1 MATIF
6 DIGLWDVIQPIFVFL
21 LVFAV
26 LFGVLSKINFFGKN
40 NWVNSFIAIITAFL
54 FTLMPAGRE
63 MISFI
68 LPWFVILVLLLLV
81 MFGLFMFAG
90 VKEESIIKFATNNA
104 AFITMIIVIVLVVFL
119 IGISKMYGPIF
130 QAAGAE
136 EIGWWAS
143 TKRVVFSPTFL
154 GVIFFIV
161 IVSYAV
167 RALSTKG

>member
-6 DIGLWDVIQPIFVFL
+6 DIGLWDLIQPIFVFL

-26 LFGVLSKINFFGKN
+26 LFGVLTKIKFFGEN
-40 NWVNSFIAIITAFL
+40 NWINSFIAIIAAFL

-68 LPWFVILVLLLLV
+68 LPWFVVLVL
-81 MFGLFMFAG
+81 
-90 VKEESIIKFATNNA
+90 
-104 AFITMIIVIVLVVFL
+104 FL
-119 IGISKMYGPIF
+119 IGISKLYGPIF
-130 QAAGAE
+130 QVAGAE
-136 EIGWWAS
+136 EVGWWAS

-161 IVSYAV
+161 IASYAV
-167 RALSTKG
+167 RALATKE